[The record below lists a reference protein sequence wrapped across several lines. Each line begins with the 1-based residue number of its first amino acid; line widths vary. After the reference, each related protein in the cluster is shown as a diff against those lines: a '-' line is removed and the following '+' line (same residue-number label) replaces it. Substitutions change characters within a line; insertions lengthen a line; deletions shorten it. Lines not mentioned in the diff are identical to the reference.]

1 MIFSKST
8 GHALHTILPRT
19 HRMQPFLSSGILCGS
34 HERQLIK
41 NYKVLERESEGGVEG
56 IMLWPSLSVS
66 VVIGAR
72 VM

>member
-1 MIFSKST
+1 
-8 GHALHTILPRT
+8 
-19 HRMQPFLSSGILCGS
+19 MQPFLSSGFLCGP